1 MNFSSTMP
9 VFACAYL
16 YGYVDETGQNKQI
29 DSKLTYFLK
38 RLHWLY
44 ERGPFSFSKLLE
56 LHFEIFWWRV
66 KIYEIRLNFYSVS
79 YWIIRTN
86 ILVKQFLQQ
95 LYSYDTPDHF
105 IHNGNNL
112 VSVLNSFLHNILC
125 TSAKT
130 DIDRNETDIPSKTIF
145 LWKMIILWKF

>member
-9 VFACAYL
+9 MFACAYL

-29 DSKLTYFLK
+29 DSKLTYFFETAALII
-38 RLHWLY
+38 R
-44 ERGPFSFSKLLE
+44 RGPFSFCKLLE

-66 KIYEIRLNFYSVS
+66 KIYEIRLNFFSFL
-79 YWIIRTN
+79 YWIISYTP
-86 ILVKQFLQQ
+86 Q
-95 LYSYDTPDHF
+95 LYSYNISDHF
-105 IHNGNNL
+105 MTNGNNL

-145 LWKMIILWKF
+145 LYKMIILWKF